1 MIKHLVLIVVA
12 LALLVFGPP
21 LAFDLGVATAYYF
34 DL

>member
-1 MIKHLVLIVVA
+1 MIKHLALIVAAVA
-12 LALLVFGPP
+12 ALVFGPP